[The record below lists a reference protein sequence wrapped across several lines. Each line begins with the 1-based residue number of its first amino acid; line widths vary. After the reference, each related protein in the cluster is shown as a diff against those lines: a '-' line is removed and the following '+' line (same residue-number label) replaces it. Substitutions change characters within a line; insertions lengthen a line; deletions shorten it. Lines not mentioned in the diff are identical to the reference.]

1 MLLGVLVSIAVPGVE
16 PEIHRVLI
24 GRANRRAA
32 HDDISADI
40 AFDAS
45 NAPAVKVQFD
55 GRAKNG
61 ASRGGTAGGQISK
74 IEHRH
79 QQGKSPAAGRNDRC
93 AKANESRVGATRHHR
108 KPLDI
113 ESVRALGID
122 SGLAACRQSIIVSA
136 FAMGVIGVPTCQVE
150 LEIVVPSDVA
160 E

>member
-1 MLLGVLVSIAVPGVE
+1 MFGFHVIAIITRGPIVAEELYHRIGRPGRWWEFDDTFRIEPAKVGSVLLGVLVSIAVPGVE

-61 ASRGGTAGGQISK
+61 ASRGG
-74 IEHRH
+74 
-79 QQGKSPAAGRNDRC
+79 
-93 AKANESRVGATRHHR
+93 
-108 KPLDI
+108 
-113 ESVRALGID
+113 
-122 SGLAACRQSIIVSA
+122 
-136 FAMGVIGVPTCQVE
+136 
-150 LEIVVPSDVA
+150 
-160 E
+160 